1 MSEYE
6 NRVLTAIKEGAV
18 RPAQIVRKTC
28 LSAEHVKQ
36 ALRTLRK
43 QKCVI
48 ESQDGYQI
56 VQNQT

>member
-6 NRVLTAIKEGAV
+6 NRILMAIKEGAV

-36 ALRTLRK
+36 TLRTLRK
-43 QKCVI
+43 QKYII
-48 ESQDGYQI
+48 ETQDGYQI
-56 VQNQT
+56 VQKSC